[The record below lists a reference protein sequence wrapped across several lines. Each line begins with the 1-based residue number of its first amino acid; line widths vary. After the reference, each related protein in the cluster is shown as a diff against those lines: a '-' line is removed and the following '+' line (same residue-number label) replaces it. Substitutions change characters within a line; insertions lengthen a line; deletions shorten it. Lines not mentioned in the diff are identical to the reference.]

1 MTFILGPSATWCT
14 LLIIVDRD
22 LSLKYRALS
31 SNKMQRESSQT
42 STHHDQAFATSEHV
56 FEIFQS
62 LVFVHAAT
70 HTTIGVT
77 SYDIQPTFAGPANLH
92 NTRDID
98 PVHVAPWMVESNPNP
113 VNEYHSTTK
122 G

>member
-14 LLIIVDRD
+14 LLIVVDRD

-77 SYDIQPTFAGPANLH
+77 SYDI
-92 NTRDID
+92 
-98 PVHVAPWMVESNPNP
+98 
-113 VNEYHSTTK
+113 STNIRRPSK
-122 G
+122 SAQHQRH